1 MRLIITRHFTTDYSE
16 QLFVTEEDDVL
27 VYLPS
32 ATKGGVE
39 EHDGALV
46 ILTTPDLE
54 VVLTLETEGVL
65 HLDVQARMRSADLAM
80 PDGVLG
86 QTFMWQL
93 PTVDKALAT
102 PDEDFSIEGGLSA
115 SQCRT
120 CVFAPRMTP
129 QQVAQYRRRL
139 MAEQ

>member
-1 MRLIITRHFTTDYSE
+1 MEELY
-16 QLFVTEEDDVL
+16 VTEEDDVL
-27 VYLPS
+27 LYLPS

-39 EHDGALV
+39 AHDGALV

-54 VVLTLETEGVL
+54 IVITLETEGVL
-65 HLDVQARMRSADLAM
+65 HLGVQARMRSAEFML

-93 PTVDKALAT
+93 PTVEKVLAT
-102 PDEDFSIEGGLSA
+102 PDDYFNVQGGLPGV
-115 SQCRT
+115 QCRT

-129 QQVAQYRRRL
+129 QQVALYRRRL
-139 MAEQ
+139 MTE